1 MRVLLGFAQFP
12 NGVGD
17 KNSLCSFFSNLQKCN
32 LEKFLRLVLLDLV
45 AVFIFLIKFQM
56 KFYQKKYQLLQ
67 KKLSKNKIKKWNS
80 MWRLKKF
87 SEGARRNFEKFFNT
101 TLNCCIKKHQRE
113 KGRSP
118 FAHRRVITKFDG
130 GIGGTF

>member
-1 MRVLLGFAQFP
+1 MLKGILFLKKMGTLKNESITRLCLVPQRRWGQKLLM
-12 NGVGD
+12 
-17 KNSLCSFFSNLQKCN
+17 LFFSNLQKCN

-101 TLNCCIKKHQRE
+101 TLNCCIKKHN
-113 KGRSP
+113 
-118 FAHRRVITKFDG
+118 F
-130 GIGGTF
+130 